1 MTLGQHTQTLRKE
14 AGYSQEALG
23 EALGVTRQSISK
35 WESDQAIPEVEKL
48 VALSRLFQ
56 VPVGVLLQ
64 VEENRAANV
73 PEGPLEPPPPP
84 KRSIW
89 SILFAGVGTAVV
101 VWLLLLTA
109 SLFSRVHSL
118 EESLSEV
125 RMELAALQAEVDEAK
140 VQARANT
147 DLSASVVLE
156 SVDYPMGEAVFSLTA
171 APETVREDMEVFF
184 SAVSDEFPWEYIQA
198 RGQLNASGQYAAKLT
213 CPLADEITF
222 SVAFDSGETR
232 EVHTLTGWYG
242 LLSES
247 CPWVECYTGLTE
259 DAIRD
264 GVLLWDRPVELKLH
278 AGSVEEVPVE
288 LVALELRIYRNGGA
302 VWGPV
307 AVDLSQTYDGGTLR
321 VPISTELKLEV
332 GDVLRLVAYD
342 RDSLGREWLER
353 ICEFFVEAGPEGP
366 LLVVRDQII
375 PYRMPLASD
384 WASLDSDGAY
394 WGG

>member
-1 MTLGQHTQTLRKE
+1 MTLGQHIQTLRKE

-48 VALSRLFQ
+48 VTLSRLFQ

-64 VEENRAANV
+64 VEENQAANL
-73 PEGPLEPPPPP
+73 PEGPLESPPPP

-89 SILFAGVGTAVV
+89 SILFAGAGTAVV
-101 VWLLLLTA
+101 IWLLLLTA

-125 RMELAALQAEVDEAK
+125 RMELAALQAGLDEAK
-140 VQARANT
+140 VQAGANA

-156 SVDYPMGEAVFSLTA
+156 SVDYPAGEAVFSLTA

-198 RGQLNASGQYAAKLT
+198 RGQLNASGQFVATLT
-213 CPLADEITF
+213 CPLADSITF
-222 SVAFDSGETR
+222 SVVFDSGETK
-232 EVHTLTGWYG
+232 EVRTLTGWYG

-259 DAIRD
+259 DAIRN
-264 GVLLWDRPVELKLH
+264 GVLLWDGPVELKLH

-288 LVALELRIYRNGGA
+288 PEALELRLYHNGGA
-302 VWGPV
+302 VWGPI
-307 AVDLSQTYDGGTLR
+307 AVDLSQTSGDRTVQ
-321 VPISTELKLEV
+321 VPISIELEV
-332 GDVLRLVAYD
+332 EAGDVLRLVAYD
-342 RDSLGREWLER
+342 RDSLGRDWLER
-353 ICEFFVEAGPEGP
+353 ICEYFVEAGPEGP
-366 LLVVRDQII
+366 LLVARDQII
-375 PYRMPLASD
+375 PYRMPLVSD
-384 WASLDSDGAY
+384 WASLDSDSTY
-394 WGG
+394 WGR